1 MSSVFRETVVESDWE
16 QLVIAAEGAGRHSGR
31 ELARQCTTW
40 ELGRTGQVW
49 VRVRPHDS
57 PVGAW
62 LFSTGRAHSY
72 ETGVL
77 VPITPDKQDLVSA
90 ARARSLLVCRAYAAA
105 YCAVLV
111 QEAGVL
117 ADVLE
122 RADELFQQLI
132 GGGELGGSA
141 ETTRHFEWE
150 RT

>member
-1 MSSVFRETVVESDWE
+1 MSSLFRETVVESDWE

-57 PVGAW
+57 PAGTW
-62 LFSTGRAHSY
+62 LLSTVRAHSH

-77 VPITPDKQDLVSA
+77 VPITPDKQDLASTA
-90 ARARSLLVCRAYAAA
+90 KARSLLVCRAYAAA

-122 RADELFQQLI
+122 RADEFFQQLI
-132 GGGELGGSA
+132 GASELGASTEA
-141 ETTRHFEWE
+141 TRGFERE
-150 RT
+150 ST